1 MGDFFLLFTPGIIK
15 LEVNIYLVLENI
27 TEYNDLDYFQTKK
40 IKLNEVFFSENVKAV
55 SNLWF
60 L

>member
-1 MGDFFLLFTPGIIK
+1 MPAFDSCNSAYKTKNLGDFFLLFTPGIIK

-40 IKLNEVFFSENVKAV
+40 NQT
-55 SNLWF
+55 
-60 L
+60 

>member
-1 MGDFFLLFTPGIIK
+1 MPAFNSCNSAYKTKNLGDFFLLFTPGIIK

-40 IKLNEVFFSENVKAV
+40 NQT
-55 SNLWF
+55 
-60 L
+60 

>member
-40 IKLNEVFFSENVKAV
+40 NQT
-55 SNLWF
+55 
-60 L
+60 